1 VYPATADTINR
12 PTKEQFIPNIKYSD
26 LVARF
31 LELDIAPQKHPKALI
46 LWAFSN
52 LLHQHSMSQ
61 QNLVYTK
68 TLAIASFSTHFS
80 EKFL

>member
-12 PTKEQFIPNIKYSD
+12 PTKEQSIPNIKYSD

-31 LELDIAPQKHPKALI
+31 LELDIAPQKYPQALFFQ
-46 LWAFSN
+46 AFGN
-52 LLHQHSMSQ
+52 LIPQHSMSQ